1 MMNFAI
7 IGQAA
12 WIQIPNFTF
21 PAFNDPNAWAAITG
35 IALIAIATIPESTAH
50 LYQMSLYIDQL
61 AKDLGHAPK
70 EIKKLIGLNLVSD
83 GADDIVVGML
93 GGCAGT
99 NYGENN
105 SLMAITRCYSVP
117 VLMTAGVIAILSD
130 VSLTL
135 EAGSPSI
142 IVGPNGAGKSVLL
155 RLLHGLLA
163 PSTGRVLWAGDAAR
177 RQAMV
182 FQRPVLLRRSVLA
195 NAVYPL
201 KLAGVVAAEREPR
214 ARAALEM
221 VGLAALA
228 DRPARRLSGGEQQ
241 RLALARA
248 AALSPEVLFLDEKG
262 AQKTP
267 DWLLPGCLLN
277 EGIFGISLGGLTVPG
292 AMAAF

>member
-1 MMNFAI
+1 MRA
-7 IGQAA
+7 
-12 WIQIPNFTF
+12 P
-21 PAFNDPNAWAAITG
+21 D
-35 IALIAIATIPESTAH
+35 TILPLRAEG
-50 LYQMSLYIDQL
+50 
-61 AKDLGHAPK
+61 LGF
-70 EIKKLIGLNLVSD
+70 S
-83 GADDIVVGML
+83 
-93 GGCAGT
+93 
-99 NYGENN
+99 
-105 SLMAITRCYSVP
+105 
-117 VLMTAGVIAILSD
+117 AGVIAILSD
-130 VSLTL
+130 VSLTF

-201 KLAGVVAAEREPR
+201 KLAGVAAAEREPR

-248 AALSPEVLFLDEKG
+248 AALSPEVLFLDEPCASLDPTATRAVEEIVGTLAARGTKIVMTTHDLG
-262 AQKTP
+262 QARRLAGEVLFLNRGRLREQTP
-267 DWLLPGCLLN
+267 
-277 EGIFGISLGGLTVPG
+277 
-292 AMAAF
+292 AAAFFNQPATPEAAAFLRGELVW